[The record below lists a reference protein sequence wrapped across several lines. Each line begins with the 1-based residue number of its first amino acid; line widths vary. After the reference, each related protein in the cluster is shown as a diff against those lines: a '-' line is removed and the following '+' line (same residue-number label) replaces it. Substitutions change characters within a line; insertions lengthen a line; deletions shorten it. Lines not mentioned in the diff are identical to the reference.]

1 MKPKAILA
9 LHMGEMFW
17 EFFRFA
23 PHVIWKKVKQHK
35 DAQLIVLTRQD
46 RFDIYGL
53 RANILVPLK
62 IKGDGI
68 NLLANC
74 HRLDGF
80 TEMEYNQLITTFKN
94 QYSKRFDIIEMI
106 YPRIDKRNF
115 SNKRL
120 FDQRQLKYHY
130 SPREENVQ
138 LVKDYILN
146 DKSLIVLAPRYR
158 KGLKRNWPYWQK
170 LYDFIYDSDLFKRY
184 NFVICGKSPDYVP
197 DEKNRFLDINKIKL
211 SLNSSL
217 IGLTIEIF
225 KHAKLT
231 IGSQSGL
238 PNISLLFGVE
248 VLEWGHQKHLHTVEY
263 NINKTKVTFLED
275 LKYNLPAEKVLS
287 EILRITRER
296 GL

>member
-23 PHVIWKKVKQHK
+23 PHVIWKKMKQHQ
-35 DAQLIVLTRQD
+35 DAELIVLTRPD
-46 RFDIYGL
+46 RFDIYGTK
-53 RANILVPLK
+53 ASILVPLR
-62 IKGDGI
+62 IKGDGEK
-68 NLLANC
+68 LLANC

-94 QYSKRFDIIEMI
+94 QFSKRYEIVEML

-115 SNKRL
+115 SNKRM
-120 FDQRQLKYHY
+120 FNPKELKYSF
-130 SPREENVQ
+130 SPREENIQ
-138 LVKDYILN
+138 LVKKYIL
-146 DKSLIVLAPRYR
+146 DERPVIVLAPRYR
-158 KGLKRNWPYWQK
+158 KGLKRNWQK
-170 LYDFIYDSDLFKRY
+170 LYDLIYDSDLFKRL
-184 NFVICGKSPDYVP
+184 NFVICGKFPDCVP
-197 DEKNRFLDINKIKL
+197 DEKNRFLDINKIPL
-211 SLNSSL
+211 SSNSSL

-238 PNISLLFGVE
+238 PNISLLFKVE
-248 VLEWGHQKHLHTVEY
+248 VLEWGHQKHLHTIEY
-263 NINKTKVTFLED
+263 NINKTKVSFLED
-275 LKYNLPAEKVLS
+275 LKYDLPAEKIFT
-287 EILRITRER
+287 EILRICRER